1 MQQPFFSLTL
11 NADLPS
17 RLFPPFRSFPLSC
30 HQAPALGASLSSL
43 TFVLPLQIEPAQ
55 SFNMEMHFIMVTWLM
70 LLINQGPSTISASRR
85 KTNCPL
91 DGAPQLLLME
101 VTFTLRHIYPQAS
114 RCGGGGHGGGDLP
127 CHGCV
132 FCVLYIIKIL
142 NKCYNLCKQN
152 NVLKKC

>member
-1 MQQPFFSLTL
+1 MRIFPHVCSLPFCSL
-11 NADLPS
+11 
-17 RLFPPFRSFPLSC
+17 PLSRR
-30 HQAPALGASLSSL
+30 QAPALGVSLSSL

-114 RCGGGGHGGGDLP
+114 RCGGGGRHGGGDLH
-127 CHGCV
+127 CKSCV
-132 FCVLYIIKIL
+132 FCVLYLIMIL
-142 NKCYNLCKQN
+142 NKCYNSNLVVRTFC
-152 NVLKKC
+152 